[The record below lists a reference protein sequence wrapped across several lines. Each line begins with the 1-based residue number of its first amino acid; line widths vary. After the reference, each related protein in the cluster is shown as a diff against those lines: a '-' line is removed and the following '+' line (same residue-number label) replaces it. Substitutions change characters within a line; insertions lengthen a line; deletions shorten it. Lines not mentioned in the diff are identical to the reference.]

1 MVDVRCLSDCELQNR
16 LEELGFSPGPIL
28 PSTRKVYEKKVLQLL
43 ASAPCASPVP
53 NRPVKLEESPD
64 SDDSEELSIV
74 LKGNIRLSAEKS
86 KELKKNPGFERP
98 EEQEDNCDCNNFKV
112 TVKRPEPSASK
123 SKSRDARCLGRKL
136 ATGTRCA
143 ARPCNSRVLRPKAG
157 GIARKPC
164 APDQSEGIGFPVGLK
179 LAVLGIFIIVVFVYI
194 TMEKR
199 PLFG

>member
-86 KELKKNPGFERP
+86 KELKKVCCETLQLQSAQTQGRGYRQKALRPRP
-98 EEQEDNCDCNNFKV
+98 ERGDRVPRGLEARGARHFHHRGVRLHHHGEAAALRLR
-112 TVKRPEPSASK
+112 TPEAD
-123 SKSRDARCLGRKL
+123 DARG
-136 ATGTRCA
+136 
-143 ARPCNSRVLRPKAG
+143 
-157 GIARKPC
+157 
-164 APDQSEGIGFPVGLK
+164 
-179 LAVLGIFIIVVFVYI
+179 
-194 TMEKR
+194 
-199 PLFG
+199 

>member
-112 TVKRPEPSASK
+112 TVKVCCETLQLQSAQTQGRGYRQKALRPRPERGDRVPRGLEA
-123 SKSRDARCLGRKL
+123 RGARHFHHRGVRLHHHGEAAALRLRTLEADDARG
-136 ATGTRCA
+136 
-143 ARPCNSRVLRPKAG
+143 
-157 GIARKPC
+157 
-164 APDQSEGIGFPVGLK
+164 
-179 LAVLGIFIIVVFVYI
+179 
-194 TMEKR
+194 
-199 PLFG
+199 

>member
-43 ASAPCASPVP
+43 ASAPCASPAP
-53 NRPVKLEESPD
+53 SRRVKLQESPD

-86 KELKKNPGFERP
+86 KELKK
-98 EEQEDNCDCNNFKV
+98 
-112 TVKRPEPSASK
+112 RPEPSASK
-123 SKSRDARCLGRKL
+123 MKSRDACCLGRKL
-136 ATGTRCA
+136 ATGIRCA

-157 GIARKPC
+157 GVARKPC

-194 TMEKR
+194 TVEKR